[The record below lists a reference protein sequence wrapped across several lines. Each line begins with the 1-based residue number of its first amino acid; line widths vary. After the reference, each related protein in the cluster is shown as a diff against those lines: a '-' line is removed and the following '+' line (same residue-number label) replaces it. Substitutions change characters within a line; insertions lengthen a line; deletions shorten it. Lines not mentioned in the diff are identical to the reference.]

1 MLQLFVQGQ
10 SVHSV
15 NVTEEATVDELKQT
29 LSGLE
34 GVPGEDQVLSYG
46 GVPLE
51 DESCI
56 ADIVPDLGTISLTA
70 RVLGG

>member
-51 DESCI
+51 DDS
-56 ADIVPDLGTISLTA
+56 
-70 RVLGG
+70 